1 MIQSIDHIVILVSD
15 LEEAVRDYTELG
27 FNVVPGGEHTG
38 GVSHN
43 ALIAF
48 EDGSYIELIAFR
60 GPVPADHHF
69 YREGVTEGLITF
81 ALLPGAIETD
91 VAAARAR
98 GVEYDGPTPGG
109 RLRPDGTRIEW
120 QIATPHT
127 HDLPF
132 LCADVTPRELRVPGG
147 DAHIHKNGA
156 TGIAYITIETRNL
169 QESIIRYRDLLD
181 IEPTISKG
189 EDIDTTAWFALG
201 GSNIILAPGTQP
213 GWEGPISLNLLSTRQ
228 VSLDERLTHH
238 VPLYIN
244 PINNP
249 AD

>member
-15 LEEAVRDYTELG
+15 LDEAVRDYTELG
-27 FNVVPGGEHTG
+27 FNVVPGGEHAG

-48 EDGSYIELIAFR
+48 GDGSYIELIAFR
-60 GPVPADHHF
+60 GHVPKEHHF

-91 VAAARAR
+91 VEAARAR

-109 RLRPDGTRIEW
+109 RLRPDGTRLEW

-132 LCADVTPRELRVPGG
+132 LCGDVTPRELRVPGG
-147 DAHIHKNGA
+147 EARSHKNGA
-156 TGIAYITIETRNL
+156 TGIAYLTIETRNL
-169 QESIIRYRDLLD
+169 QLSTQRYRALLG

-189 EDIDTTAWFALG
+189 DDRDTTEWFALNG
-201 GSNIILAPGTQP
+201 ANIILAPGTQP
-213 GWEGPISLNLLSTRQ
+213 NWEGPIALNLFSTQ
-228 VSLDERLTHH
+228 QISLDERLTHH
-238 VPLYIN
+238 VPLFIN
-244 PINNP
+244 PR
-249 AD
+249 